1 MKTASKTIDYYYS
14 HQSPWTYMGHKR
26 FLKLAGAARA
36 AVNFKPVDYGRIF
49 PQSGGLPVDKRPP
62 QRQAYRL
69 VELKR
74 WSEHLGAKLN
84 LQPAFFPVD
93 SKPAALL
100 AIAAG
105 KSGGD
110 VGKLSGAILEA
121 VWARDKN
128 IADPETLAA
137 IAGEHG
143 FDGKKLL
150 QASLAPEI
158 AQIYDRYTDEAIRAQ
173 VFGAPW
179 YVYKDEPF
187 WGQDRLELLEKALK
201 K

>member
-26 FLKLAGAARA
+26 LLKLAETAGAKIR
-36 AVNFKPVDYGRIF
+36 FKPVDYGRIF
-49 PQSGGLPVDKRPP
+49 PQSGGLPVNKRPP

-84 LQPAFFPVD
+84 LQPKHFPVD

-100 AIAAG
+100 AIAAD

-110 VGKLSGAILEA
+110 VGRLSGAILEA
-121 VWARDKN
+121 LWAKEKN
-128 IADPETLAA
+128 IADPATLKA
-137 IAGEHG
+137 IAEEHG
-143 FDGKKLL
+143 FDGRKLME
-150 QASLAPEI
+150 ASLAPEI
-158 AQIYDRYTDEAIRAQ
+158 ARLYEGYTEEAIKAE

-179 YVYKDEPF
+179 YVYKGEPF
-187 WGQDRLELLEKALK
+187 WGQDRLDMLERALK

>member
-1 MKTASKTIDYYYS
+1 MKTAAKTIDYFYS

-26 FLKLAGAARA
+26 FMKMAEAAGAK
-36 AVNFKPVDYGRIF
+36 VNFKPVDYGRIF
-49 PQSGGLPVDKRPP
+49 PQSGGLPVNKRPP

-74 WSEHLGAKLN
+74 WSEHHGAKLN
-84 LQPAFFPVD
+84 LQPKFFPVD

-100 AIAAG
+100 AIAAD

-110 VGKLSGAILEA
+110 VGRLSGAILGA
-121 VWARDKN
+121 LWAEDKN
-128 IADPETLAA
+128 IADADTLVK
-137 IAGEHG
+137 IADTTGLN
-143 FDGKKLL
+143 GKKLMD
-150 QASLAPEI
+150 ASLAPEI
-158 AQIYDRYTDEAIRAQ
+158 AQIYERYTDEAIQAQ

-179 YVYKDEPF
+179 YIYEGEPF
-187 WGQDRLELLEKALK
+187 WGQDRLDMLERALK